1 MGRGLKV
8 AEFRWLFCC
17 YEDFGLGRIEVA
29 QSHAFTDE
37 QAKEILRKHNPELR
51 RVFLIAGAPNLGTWR
66 APSCVAGPP
75 ISGGLFFQRLGWWRA
90 RLSAIICKR
99 IAASLPC
106 AALHKGP

>member
-29 QSHAFTDE
+29 QSHVFTDE

-51 RVFLIAGAPNLGTWR
+51 RVFLIAGAPNLGTCSPS
-66 APSCVAGPP
+66 APVRQIEGLHERR
-75 ISGGLFFQRLGWWRA
+75 ISG
-90 RLSAIICKR
+90 S
-99 IAASLPC
+99 S
-106 AALHKGP
+106 